1 MQKRFLKS
9 LFESL
14 IMLVII
20 SVVLWLLNKI
30 EVDARGIDNVISD
43 SQYNSFA
50 FVNLYDLEA
59 FNIALSILVI
69 ILIIYVVCKTF
80 LFKKR
85 M

>member
-1 MQKRFLKS
+1 MQKCFLKS

-59 FNIALSILVI
+59 FNIAFSILVI

>member
-1 MQKRFLKS
+1 MQKRFFKS

-30 EVDARGIDNVISD
+30 EVDARGIENVISD

-59 FNIALSILVI
+59 FNIAFSILII

>member
-1 MQKRFLKS
+1 
-9 LFESL
+9 
-14 IMLVII
+14 MLVII

-59 FNIALSILVI
+59 FNIAFSILVI

>member
-59 FNIALSILVI
+59 FNIAFSILVI